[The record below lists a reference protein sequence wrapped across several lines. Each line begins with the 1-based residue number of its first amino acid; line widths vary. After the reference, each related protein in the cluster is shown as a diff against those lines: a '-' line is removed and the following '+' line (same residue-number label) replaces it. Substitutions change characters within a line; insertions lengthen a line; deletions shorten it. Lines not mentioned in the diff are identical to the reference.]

1 MKKRILTGITT
12 TGIPHIGNFI
22 GAIKPA
28 LELSKD
34 YDDSFF
40 FLADYHSIIKNNST
54 DEIKESVKSIA
65 LAWLSCGLDPTKTIF
80 YRQSDVPE
88 ILELTWILNCVTAK
102 GLMNRAHAYKSA
114 VSQNNNDPDKGIN
127 MGLFSYPILMAAD
140 ILMFDSTHVPVG
152 SDQNQ
157 HIEMTRD
164 IATRFNHLYG
174 PLLTVPDSI
183 IQDKEKVV
191 LGLDGRKMSKSYGNV
206 IPLLESQKT
215 LKKSIMKIVT
225 NSLEPGEPKDSKN
238 CTVFDLYKNFATE
251 DEIINLQTA
260 YDEGISWGD
269 AKEKLFL
276 KINSQLEPI
285 RNKYDELYQDKNYIN
300 DVLHDGA
307 TKARSYA
314 VEKISQIKEVI
325 GISKIT

>member
-12 TGIPHIGNFI
+12 TGTPHIGNFI
-22 GAIKPA
+22 GAIRPA
-28 LELSKD
+28 LEMSND

-40 FLADYHSIIKNNST
+40 FLADYHSIIKNNNT
-54 DEIKESVKSIA
+54 DEIKQSVKNIA
-65 LAWLSCGLDPTKTIF
+65 LAWLSCGLDPAKTIF

-102 GLMNRAHAYKSA
+102 GLMNRAHAYKA
-114 VSQNNNDPDKGIN
+114 AISQNKDDADKGIN

-174 PLLTVPDSI
+174 PLLTIPESI

-206 IPLLESQKT
+206 IPLLESEKT
-215 LKKSIMKIVT
+215 LKKSIMKIIT
-225 NSLEPGEPKDSKN
+225 NSLEPGEPKDSEN
-238 CTVFDLYKNFATE
+238 CTVFDLYKNFASE
-251 DEIINLQTA
+251 DEILGLQKA

-269 AKEKLFL
+269 AKEKLFHKVNL
-276 KINSQLEPI
+276 QLEPI
-285 RNKYDELYQDKNYIN
+285 RDKYDQLHQDKNYIN
-300 DVLHDGA
+300 DVLNDGA
-307 TKARSYA
+307 KKARSHA
-314 VEKISQIKEVI
+314 VKKISQIKEVI
-325 GISKIT
+325 GISKIS

>member
-251 DEIINLQTA
+251 DEIISLQTA

-276 KINSQLEPI
+276 KI
-285 RNKYDELYQDKNYIN
+285 
-300 DVLHDGA
+300 
-307 TKARSYA
+307 RSR
-314 VEKISQIKEVI
+314 
-325 GISKIT
+325 

>member
-12 TGIPHIGNFI
+12 TGTPHIGNFI

-40 FLADYHSIIKNNST
+40 FLADYHSIIKNNNI

-300 DVLHDGA
+300 DVLHEGA
-307 TKARSYA
+307 TKARCYA
-314 VEKISQIKEVI
+314 EEKISLIKEVI

>member
-1 MKKRILTGITT
+1 MNKRILTGITT
-12 TGIPHIGNFI
+12 TGTPHIGNFI
-22 GAIKPA
+22 GAIRPA
-28 LELSKD
+28 LEMSND
-34 YDDSFF
+34 YDESFF
-40 FLADYHSIIKNNST
+40 FLADYHSIIKNNNT
-54 DEIKESVKSIA
+54 NDIKESVKNIA

-102 GLMNRAHAYKSA
+102 GLMNRAHAYKAA
-114 VSQNNNDPDKGIN
+114 VSLNKDDPDKGIN
-127 MGLFSYPILMAAD
+127 MGLFSYPVLMAAD

-174 PLLTVPDSI
+174 PVLTVPESI

-206 IPLLESQKT
+206 IPLLESEKT

-225 NSLEPGEPKDSKN
+225 NSLEPGEPKDSKD

-251 DEIINLQTA
+251 EEVLAMQSA

-276 KINSQLEPI
+276 KINSQLEPV
-285 RNKYDELYQDKNYIN
+285 RNKHDELHQNKDYIN

-307 TKARSYA
+307 KKAKSYA
-314 VEKISQIKEVI
+314 IEKISQIKEVI

>member
-1 MKKRILTGITT
+1 MNKRILTGITT
-12 TGIPHIGNFI
+12 TGTPHIGNFI
-22 GAIKPA
+22 GAIRPA
-28 LELSKD
+28 LEMSND
-34 YDDSFF
+34 YDESFF
-40 FLADYHSIIKNNST
+40 FLADYHSIIKNNNT
-54 DEIKESVKSIA
+54 NDIKESVKNIA

-102 GLMNRAHAYKSA
+102 GLMNRAHAYKAA
-114 VSQNNNDPDKGIN
+114 VSLNKDDPDKGIN
-127 MGLFSYPILMAAD
+127 MGLFSYPVLMAAD

-174 PLLTVPDSI
+174 PVLTVPESI

-206 IPLLESQKT
+206 IPLLESEKT

-225 NSLEPGEPKDSKN
+225 NSLEPGEPKDSKD

-251 DEIINLQTA
+251 EEVLALQSA

-285 RNKYDELYQDKNYIN
+285 RNKHDELHQNKDYIN

-307 TKARSYA
+307 KKAKSYA
-314 VEKISQIKEVI
+314 IDKISQIKEVI

>member
-225 NSLEPGEPKDSKN
+225 NSLEPGVPKDSKN

>member
-12 TGIPHIGNFI
+12 TGTPHIGNFI
-22 GAIKPA
+22 GAIRPA
-28 LELSKD
+28 LEMSND

-40 FLADYHSIIKNNST
+40 FLADYHSIIKNNNT
-54 DEIKESVKSIA
+54 DEIKQSVKNIA
-65 LAWLSCGLDPTKTIF
+65 LAWLSCGLDPANTIF

-102 GLMNRAHAYKSA
+102 GLMNRAHAYKAA
-114 VSQNNNDPDKGIN
+114 VSQSKDDPDKGIN

-174 PLLTVPDSI
+174 PLLTIPESI

-206 IPLLESQKT
+206 IPLLESEKA
-215 LKKSIMKIVT
+215 LKKSIMKIIT
-225 NSLEPGEPKDSKN
+225 NSLEPGEPKDSEN
-238 CTVFDLYKNFATE
+238 CTVFDLYKNFASE
-251 DEIINLQTA
+251 DEILSLHKA

-269 AKEKLFL
+269 AKEKLFH
-276 KINSQLEPI
+276 KVNSQLEPI
-285 RNKYDELYQDKNYIN
+285 RDKYDQLHQDKNYIN
-300 DVLHDGA
+300 DVLNDGA
-307 TKARSYA
+307 KKARSHA

-325 GISKIT
+325 GISKIS

>member
-40 FLADYHSIIKNNST
+40 FLADYHSIIKNNSS

-174 PLLTVPDSI
+174 PLLTVPESI
-183 IQDKEKVV
+183 IQDQEKVV

-225 NSLEPGEPKDSKN
+225 NSLEPGVPKDYKDCN
-238 CTVFDLYKNFATE
+238 LFELYTLFADT
-251 DEIINLQTA
+251 DQIALFKQA
-260 YDEGISWGD
+260 YADGIGWGD
-269 AKEKLFL
+269 AKKELFAVMNQEITPVRERYFDL
-276 KINSQLEPI
+276 SQQPDL
-285 RNKYDELYQDKNYIN
+285 LN
-300 DVLHDGA
+300 DLFADGA
-307 TKARSYA
+307 RKVRPQAQ
-314 VEKISQIKEVI
+314 ELIKKLRDLV
-325 GISKIT
+325 GISKIV

>member
-164 IATRFNHLYG
+164 IATKFNHLYG

-225 NSLEPGEPKDSKN
+225 NSLEPGVPKDSKN

-285 RNKYDELYQDKNYIN
+285 RNKYDELYHDKNYIN

-314 VEKISQIKEVI
+314 VEKISLIKEVI